1 MAYDEGLAERIREI
15 LQPQLGLDEK
25 KMFGGIAF
33 MINDY
38 MFCGIA
44 KGELMVRVGAEN
56 YEAALTEPH
65 VRPMNFTGKPLK
77 GYVYVDAEGF
87 AEDADLKQW
96 VDRAMAFVATLPPKQ
111 GKSKKGK
118 GKM

>member
-15 LQPQLGLDEK
+15 IQPQIGLDEK

-33 MINDY
+33 MMNDY

-44 KGELMVRVGAEN
+44 KGELMVRVGPEN

-65 VRPMNFTGKPLK
+65 VRPMDFTGRPLK
-77 GYVYVDAEGF
+77 GYVYVDPDGF
-87 AEDADLKQW
+87 AKDADLKKW
-96 VDRAMAFVATLPPKQ
+96 VDRAMAFVATLPPKV
-111 GKSKKGK
+111 KKRK
-118 GKM
+118 KDKR